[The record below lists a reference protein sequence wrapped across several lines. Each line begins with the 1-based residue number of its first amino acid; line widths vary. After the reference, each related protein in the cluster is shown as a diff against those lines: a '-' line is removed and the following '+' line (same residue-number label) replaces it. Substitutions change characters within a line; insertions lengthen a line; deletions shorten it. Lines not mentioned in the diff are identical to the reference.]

1 MANDEREGGAASGE
15 WGTVNSEW
23 GTGGCERDARRGC
36 ETLEHKLGS
45 PETKEHLRNACGTLV
60 IILGTAKDAAS
71 NAGIPE
77 LATAISSFLLV
88 LSVIEKTYQNADDVE
103 DLSKR
108 LQRLVPV
115 LQNTKRASPAV
126 TDRVLPLATFLDEI
140 YQGTMK
146 MKSGSVVKRSWNF
159 TQDSEWL
166 KRKIHAVTWLI
177 ETFTVDTMLQVEFAL
192 DVRPV
197 KYPGRAPNI
206 YLQDHVRGFQEF
218 APAVIGRLERNH
230 EILQE
235 LQSASQRVGERSV
248 FADRGQE
255 LTLTQGGYPPH
266 AVKATFNWKDW
277 ECCSESTRT
286 TILGD
291 IARWIDAGGSS
302 DGRHSRDAK
311 FDIGNPGIFWV
322 NGSAG
327 TGKTTI
333 AYTVARNYKERT
345 PSVLGATFFC
355 SRDDADCSNLRL
367 IFTTIAYQLA
377 LFNPQFRTKIF
388 KVLQAQPD
396 IGSASPHYRLEE
408 LIVKPLHEV
417 RDSFSRCLVI
427 LDALDEC
434 KDIATT
440 STILSALS
448 NYIGELSPL
457 IFLVTSRSE
466 NHIQV
471 GLNLDSLQVN
481 THQLILRQVT
491 LDVVEQ
497 DIKHYLS
504 LKLVKTRRTY
514 KIRDPWPAVG
524 SIEVLAKLSSG
535 LFIFAAT
542 SIKYIEDPSHRD
554 PRGRLKRL
562 IEAADTVMG
571 ESSPYNHLD
580 KLYTKVLE
588 LEFPEISPS
597 FLGLLKMVLGS
608 LVHLQDPLCVLE
620 LERLLGLSV
629 GRLRETLL
637 DLHAVLIVPEED
649 NEIIRLLHPSF
660 ANFIIDPR
668 RCSIS
673 KYVVK
678 LEEQHTLLAQSC
690 LVAMQG
696 LFRDICKIKNPS
708 ILNSEVPDLGIRIRT
723 YIPGHV
729 QYAYRHWAHHVSK
742 GMISTHLLDVLKS
755 FCELHLL
762 RWLEVC
768 GETFGMHSW
777 GCMMCTKYSKWDE
790 SSTINVALEMML
802 FKGSTMFDSSG
813 AGLLSAVIGSSN
825 QHGAELGRQRI
836 AGAVLLTAVI
846 GTSNQHG
853 AELGRQRIVGAVPS
867 CCGNSVIQINT
878 GPISVDSVLRA
889 QFFLLRIL
897 INGYK
902 YGVLTTFLPEFLLLL
917 YTSRTAQP
925 PVVRSNCA
933 RSPQYLVLLA

>member
-15 WGTVNSEW
+15 WG
-23 GTGGCERDARRGC
+23 
-36 ETLEHKLGS
+36 TLEHKLGS

-71 NAGIPE
+71 NSGILE

-115 LQNTKRASPAV
+115 LQITKRASSAV
-126 TDRVLPLATFLDEI
+126 TDRVLPLATLLDEI
-140 YQGTMK
+140 HQGAMR
-146 MKSGSVVKRSWNF
+146 MKSRSVVKHSWNF

-166 KRKIHAVTWLI
+166 KRKTHAVTWLI

-197 KYPGRAPNI
+197 KYPGHAPNI
-206 YLQDHVRGFQEF
+206 YLQEHVRGFQEF

-235 LQSASQRVGERSV
+235 LQSASQTVGR
-248 FADRGQE
+248 
-255 LTLTQGGYPPH
+255 
-266 AVKATFNWKDW
+266 N
-277 ECCSESTRT
+277 
-286 TILGD
+286 
-291 IARWIDAGGSS
+291 
-302 DGRHSRDAK
+302 SRAAK
-311 FDIGNPGIFWV
+311 FDIGNPGIFWL

-333 AYTVARNYKERT
+333 AYTVARNYKERI

-377 LFNPQFRTKIF
+377 LFNPQFCTKIF

-396 IGSASPHYRLEE
+396 IGSASPHYQLEE
-408 LIVKPLHEV
+408 LIVKPLREV

-440 STILSALS
+440 SAILSALS

-457 IFLVTSRSE
+457 IFLVTSRPES
-466 NHIQV
+466 HIQV
-471 GLNLDSLQVN
+471 GFNLDSLQLN
-481 THQLILRQVT
+481 THQLILHQVT

-504 LKLVKTRRTY
+504 LKLVETRRRY

-554 PRGRLKRL
+554 PRGRLKRH
-562 IEAADTVMG
+562 IEAADTVLG
-571 ESSPYNHLD
+571 ESSPYDHLD
-580 KLYTKVLE
+580 KLYTK
-588 LEFPEISPS
+588 
-597 FLGLLKMVLGS
+597 
-608 LVHLQDPLCVLE
+608 DPWFTFKTPCVLD
-620 LERLLGLSV
+620 LERLLGLSG

-637 DLHAVLIVPEED
+637 DLHAVLSVPEED

-660 ANFIIDPR
+660 ADFIIDPR

-673 KYVVK
+673 NYVIK

-690 LVAMQG
+690 LVVMQG
-696 LFRDICKIKNPS
+696 LSRDICKIK
-708 ILNSEVPDLGIRIRT
+708 
-723 YIPGHV
+723 IPPFLTVRFQTLAFGLGHV
-729 QYAYRHWAHHVSK
+729 FQV
-742 GMISTHLLDVLKS
+742 M
-755 FCELHLL
+755 CN
-762 RWLEVC
+762 
-768 GETFGMHSW
+768 MH
-777 GCMMCTKYSKWDE
+777 
-790 SSTINVALEMML
+790 
-802 FKGSTMFDSSG
+802 
-813 AGLLSAVIGSSN
+813 AVIGHIMSSK
-825 QHGAELGRQRI
+825 A
-836 AGAVLLTAVI
+836 
-846 GTSNQHG
+846 
-853 AELGRQRIVGAVPS
+853 
-867 CCGNSVIQINT
+867 
-878 GPISVDSVLRA
+878 
-889 QFFLLRIL
+889 
-897 INGYK
+897 
-902 YGVLTTFLPEFLLLL
+902 
-917 YTSRTAQP
+917 
-925 PVVRSNCA
+925 
-933 RSPQYLVLLA
+933 